1 MSNFR
6 VEKRVRRFDHDQVRY
21 IDIEYKLYEVD
32 YSPHSIL
39 VSSNGYQWSGFALH
53 NKDEVIGLRDA
64 LNEYIWQWGWE

>member
-1 MSNFR
+1 M
-6 VEKRVRRFDHDQVRY
+6 
-21 IDIEYKLYEVD
+21 DIEYKLHEAD

-39 VSSNGYQWSGFALH
+39 VSGNGYQWSGFALT